1 MRLGRILLALL
12 APLVSFTPALR
23 ADLGAAGKP
32 AAADSLASLL
42 RASVPMAAAF
52 AVETT
57 HSTSGPAPHVAAPG
71 FTPHIA
77 IQAKTVMWSPAAE
90 ATLRLLERQQLR
102 TQLRC

>member
-1 MRLGRILLALL
+1 MRLGRIILALL
-12 APLVSFTPALR
+12 APLVSFTPALK

-32 AAADSLASLL
+32 AAADSLAGLL

-52 AVETT
+52 AVETA
-57 HSTSGPAPHVAAPG
+57 HSTTGPAPHAAAPG
-71 FTPHIA
+71 FTPCIA
-77 IQAKTVMWSPAAE
+77 IQVNAVWSPAAE

>member
-12 APLVSFTPALR
+12 APLVSFTPALK

-42 RASVPMAAAF
+42 RASVPMASVF
-52 AVETT
+52 AVEAV
-57 HSTSGPAPHVAAPG
+57 HSTTSPAPHVAAPG
-71 FTPHIA
+71 FTPYIA
-77 IQAKTVMWSPAAE
+77 IQAKTVWSPAAE

>member
-23 ADLGAAGKP
+23 ADLGATGKP
-32 AAADSLASLL
+32 VTADSLGALL
-42 RASVPMAAAF
+42 RASVPIAAVF
-52 AVETT
+52 AADTA

-77 IQAKTVMWSPAAE
+77 IQAIPVWSPAAE

-102 TQLRC
+102 TLLRC

>member
-12 APLVSFTPALR
+12 APLVSFTPALK

-42 RASVPMAAAF
+42 RASVPLAAAF
-52 AVETT
+52 AVETA
-57 HSTSGPAPHVAAPG
+57 HSTSVPAGHLAAPG
-71 FTPHIA
+71 FTPYIA
-77 IQAKTVMWSPAAE
+77 FQAKSVWSPAAE

>member
-1 MRLGRILLALL
+1 MRLGQILLALL

-32 AAADSLASLL
+32 AAADSLAGLL

-52 AVETT
+52 AVETAQ
-57 HSTSGPAPHVAAPG
+57 STSGPAPHVAAPG
-71 FTPHIA
+71 FTPYIFIHA
-77 IQAKTVMWSPAAE
+77 ITVWSPAAE
-90 ATLRLLERQQLR
+90 ATLRLLERQHLR

>member
-23 ADLGAAGKP
+23 ADIGTAGKP

-52 AVETT
+52 AVETA

-71 FTPHIA
+71 FMPYIA
-77 IQAKTVMWSPAAE
+77 IQAKAVWSAAAE
-90 ATLRLLERQQLR
+90 AALRLTERQQLR